1 MCSILG
7 LIDFD
12 NNYPSKNEKIFNLNK
27 LLSHRGPDD
36 EGYFNDE
43 YISLAFNRLSIID
56 LNAGN
61 QPIIKNDIISIFN
74 GEIYNF
80 KLIRKELETL
90 NYKFETNTDSEIIP
104 YAFNEWG
111 VNFVKKLSGMF
122 SIALYDRK
130 KGKTYLFRDRV
141 GIKPLFY
148 SDINDGLIFSSEVK
162 GIINFP
168 GFEKKIDYTGLY
180 SYLSFRYPANNN
192 NYFFKNI
199 KRLNPGHYLEI
210 DINSKKVTENQYWKL
225 SINKPKYENS
235 EKFYLEKLD
244 QLLNNSVQSHL
255 QSDVPVGVFLSGG
268 LDSSLIAAIATK
280 HHVGKLK
287 TYSVGFKEAKYN
299 EGDKANLISRHIN
312 SEHTEIIIE
321 KKDFFENLQK
331 IIEVK
336 DVPISIP
343 HEYPLYALTQK
354 MKGEVKVV
362 LSGEGAD
369 EFFGGYSRVQ
379 KSPFDYKKNK
389 LIQKFTKSA
398 LIKEV
403 FSIEKNFDFKNK
415 NLLDYFFEKYNWFNF
430 NETNELLNDEI
441 MNEINLKSVIKPWD
455 EDFNNNNDKSY
466 DQVLSLFQKNHL
478 QCLLDRLDIMTMAN
492 SIEARVPFLD
502 NAVIEFVNNLP
513 FKYKI
518 KWKSSYHMFKS
529 LFSNSSIYT
538 ENNDINKYLLRKC
551 SEKYLPQNTTME
563 KKLGFPLPMNEW
575 MKDEKIKEI
584 LLDDTSLNRKIF
596 KKDGIE
602 KLLKFK
608 KESNDPYDF
617 SGKKIWMIL
626 NIELWMRTYIGK

>member
-12 NNYPSKNEKIFNLNK
+12 NKYPSKNEVIFNLNK
-27 LLSHRGPDD
+27 FLSHRGPDD

-43 YISLAFNRLSIID
+43 YIAFAFNRLSIID
-56 LNAGN
+56 LKLGN
-61 QPIIKNDIISIFN
+61 QPIIRNDIISIFN

-80 KLIRKELETL
+80 KSIRKELEEL
-90 NYKFETNTDSEIIP
+90 DYKFETNSDSEIIP
-104 YAFNEWG
+104 HAFNEWG
-111 VNFVKKLSGMF
+111 VDFVKKLSGMF
-122 SIALYDRK
+122 SIALYDK
-130 KGKTYLFRDRV
+130 KNRKTYLFRDRI
-141 GIKPLFY
+141 GIKPLYY
-148 SDINDGLIFSSEVK
+148 SNISDGFIFSSEVK

-168 GFEKKIDYTGLY
+168 GFKKKIDYTGIY
-180 SYLSFRYPANNN
+180 SYLSFRYPTNND
-192 NYFFKNI
+192 NYFFKDI
-199 KRLNPGHYLEI
+199 KRLSPGHYLEI
-210 DINSKKVTENQYWKL
+210 DINSNKIIEHQYWKL
-225 SINKPKYENS
+225 SINKPKNKMN

-244 QLLNNSVQSHL
+244 QLLNDSVKSHL

-280 HHVGKLK
+280 HHAGKLK
-287 TYSVGFKEAKYN
+287 TYSVGFKETKYN
-299 EGDKANLISRHIN
+299 EGNKAKLISKYIN

-331 IIEVK
+331 IIEIK
-336 DVPISIP
+336 NAPISIP

-354 MKGEVKVV
+354 MKGDVKVV

-389 LIQKFTKSA
+389 FIQSFTNLN

-415 NLLDYFFEKYNWFNF
+415 SLLEFFFEKYNWFNF
-430 NETNELLNDEI
+430 NETNELLDNKI
-441 MNEINLKSVIKPWD
+441 THEINLKSVVKPWA
-455 EDFNNNNDKSY
+455 NNFDNDKDKSY
-466 DQVLSLFQKNHL
+466 DQFLLLFQKNHL

-502 NAVIEFVNNLP
+502 NTVVEFINNVP
-513 FKYKI
+513 FEYKI
-518 KWKSSYHMFKS
+518 KWKSYYHMFKS
-529 LFSNSSIYT
+529 LFSNSSIYS

-551 SEKYLPQNTTME
+551 SEKYLPQNTTIE

-584 LLDDTSLNRKIF
+584 LLDPTTLNRKIF
-596 KKDGIE
+596 KKEQIE
-602 KLLKFK
+602 KLLKVENK
-608 KESNDPYDF
+608 TNDPYDF

-626 NIELWMRTYIGK
+626 NLEVWMRTYIDQ

>member
-130 KGKTYLFRDRV
+130 KRKTYLFRDRV

-538 ENNDINKYLLRKC
+538 ENNDINKFLLRKC

-626 NIELWMRTYIGK
+626 NIELWMRAYIGK

>member
-12 NNYPSKNEKIFNLNK
+12 NKYPLKNEKIFNLNK

-441 MNEINLKSVIKPWD
+441 MNEIDLKSVIEPWD
-455 EDFNNNNDKSY
+455 ENFNNNKDKSY

-502 NAVIEFVNNLP
+502 NAVIEFINNVP

-626 NIELWMRTYIGK
+626 NIELWMRAYIGK

>member
-12 NNYPSKNEKIFNLNK
+12 NKYPLKNEKIFNLNK

-441 MNEINLKSVIKPWD
+441 MNEIDLKSVIEPWD
-455 EDFNNNNDKSY
+455 ENFNNNKDKSY

-502 NAVIEFVNNLP
+502 NAVIEFINNVP

-538 ENNDINKYLLRKC
+538 ENNDINKFLLRKC
-551 SEKYLPQNTTME
+551 SEKFY
-563 KKLGFPLPMNEW
+563 
-575 MKDEKIKEI
+575 
-584 LLDDTSLNRKIF
+584 
-596 KKDGIE
+596 
-602 KLLKFK
+602 
-608 KESNDPYDF
+608 
-617 SGKKIWMIL
+617 
-626 NIELWMRTYIGK
+626 